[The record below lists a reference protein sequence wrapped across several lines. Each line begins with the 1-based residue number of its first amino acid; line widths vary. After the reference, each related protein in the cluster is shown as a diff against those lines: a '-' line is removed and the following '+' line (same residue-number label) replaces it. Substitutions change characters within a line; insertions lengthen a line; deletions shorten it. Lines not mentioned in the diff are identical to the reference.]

1 MNDKHVQIQYV
12 DVEPLSLDQHAIS
25 AWFKKITEA
34 ENFILSRIG
43 IHFCSDEELLR
54 MNQQHLQHDFYTDII
69 TFDTSKHPVIKG
81 ELFISVDR
89 VKDNAAQ
96 REIPESEELNRVM
109 AHGLLHLM
117 GYGDKS
123 EEEDKQMKEKEEWAL
138 GLYEN

>member
-43 IHFCSDEELLR
+43 IHFCSAEELLR

-123 EEEDKQMKEKEEWAL
+123 EEEEKQMKEKEEWAL